1 MNMAKRK
8 FDIIEEDGVII
19 YDESDD
25 YDPGED
31 EPNPTDGGFRLMTNE
46 EIFTDEYMRE
56 YDRKMEAKIA
66 KEKRTQRLISIG
78 VISGIIFYIAILS
91 LILY

>member
-1 MNMAKRK
+1 MKH
-8 FDIIEEDGVII
+8 FETIEEEGIVV

-31 EPNPTDGGFRLMTNE
+31 EKYASEDSSFRLMDNE

-56 YDRKMEAKIA
+56 YDRKMEAKKA
-66 KEKRTQRLISIG
+66 KEKRVQRLISLS
-78 VISGIIFYIAILS
+78 VISGIIIYIAILS
-91 LILY
+91 LIFF